1 MTNVT
6 HTIKAKVQEDGEE
19 LKFMETGQMER
30 TTKLKDEE
38 MTPESKGEWAVAR
51 KVK

>member
-6 HTIKAKVQEDGEE
+6 HTIKAKVQEDGEG
-19 LKFMETGQMER
+19 LKFMEAGQAER

-38 MTPESKGEWAVAR
+38 MTPESNGEWQLPE
-51 KVK
+51 K